1 MPRSSLLPRA
11 AARAIGLALA
21 LTGAAQPG
29 AAQDYS
35 GEYALMTQGQT
46 VLALTLRQQ
55 ADGRITGSVVSGD
68 KTLPITGVVRDGLVS
83 FVTTGSSGGYLQW
96 TGQLQADSLAATL
109 VPSGPDG
116 QPDQAQAQHHMLVR
130 LRAGEGVSRAR
141 GSQKWLALAMT
152 AADTL
157 ASWCARPLYADGD
170 VCRKLMP
177 VVRRLAPALMI
188 TRLALGG
195 GGSGGGAPGGVLMQP
210 YPAASVAATDPAPS
224 GPALAGTSR
233 QASASR
239 PGPSVLS
246 ALGGGAAAARYD
258 FVLISD
264 GEVALAVSFTSNSD
278 GSVSG
283 SVSAGESSVK
293 LRGRLSGADLRFTTT
308 AGDGAVSQ
316 WRGTL
321 DGNGLTLTLAGR
333 DGDETYA
340 LVPRQ

>member
-1 MPRSSLLPRA
+1 MPRTPLPA
-11 AARAIGLALA
+11 LAIALALA
-21 LTGAAQPG
+21 GARMPA

-55 ADGRITGSVVSGD
+55 ADGRVTGSVVSGD
-68 KTLPITGVVRDGLVS
+68 KSLPITGTVRDGQVS

-96 TGQLQADSLAATL
+96 AGRLEADSLATTL
-109 VPSGPDG
+109 TPSGPDG

-130 LRAGEGVSRAR
+130 LRSGEGVSRAR

-195 GGSGGGAPGGVLMQP
+195 GSAGAGAPGGVLMQP
-210 YPAASVAATDPAPS
+210 FPAASVAAAEPVAS
-224 GPALAGTSR
+224 GPALSGAPR
-233 QASASR
+233 AASASR

-258 FVLISD
+258 FVLVSD
-264 GEVALAVSFTSNSD
+264 GEVALAVSFTSSSD
-278 GSVSG
+278 GSVTG
-283 SVSAGESSVK
+283 SVSAGEKSVK
-293 LRGRLSGADLRFTTT
+293 LRGTLSGADLRFTTT
-308 AGDGAVSQ
+308 ASDGTASE
-316 WRGTL
+316 WRGRL
-321 DGNGLTLTLAGR
+321 DGNGLTLTLAGL

-340 LVPRQ
+340 LVARQ

>member
-1 MPRSSLLPRA
+1 MPRPCPPSPA
-11 AARAIGLALA
+11 PGLALVLA
-21 LTGAAQPG
+21 LAAAAPA

-55 ADGRITGSVVSGD
+55 ADGRVTGSVVSGD
-68 KTLPITGVVRDGLVS
+68 KSLPITGTVQNGFVT
-83 FVTTGSSGGYLQW
+83 FVTTGSGGGYLQW
-96 TGQLQADSLAATL
+96 TGQLEADSLAATL

-116 QPDQAQAQHHMLVR
+116 QPDQSQAQRHMLVR

-141 GSQKWLALAMT
+141 GSQKWLSLAMT

-195 GGSGGGAPGGVLMQP
+195 GAAGPGAPGGVLMQP
-210 YPAASVAATDPAPS
+210 YPATSVAAAEPAPA
-224 GPALAGTSR
+224 GPALAAAPRPAT
-233 QASASR
+233 ATR

-246 ALGGGAAAARYD
+246 ALGGGAAPARYD

-264 GEVALAVSFTSNSD
+264 GEVALAVSFTGGAD
-278 GSVSG
+278 GSVTG
-283 SVSAGESSVK
+283 TVSAGETSVK
-293 LRGRLSGADLRFTTT
+293 LRGTLSGAELRFTTR
-308 AGDGAVSQ
+308 AGDGTVSE
-316 WRGTL
+316 WRGQL
-321 DGNGLTLTLAGR
+321 NGNGLTLTLAGR

-340 LVPRQ
+340 LVARQ

>member
-1 MPRSSLLPRA
+1 MPRTPLPA
-11 AARAIGLALA
+11 LVLALA
-21 LTGAAQPG
+21 LAGPPAPA

-46 VLALTLRQQ
+46 VLALSLRQQ
-55 ADGRITGSVVSGD
+55 GDGRITGSVVSGD
-68 KTLPITGVVRDGLVS
+68 KSLPITGTVRDGLLS

-109 VPSGPDG
+109 TPSGPDG
-116 QPDQAQAQHHMLVR
+116 QPDQTQAQRHMLVR
-130 LRAGEGVSRAR
+130 LRSGEGVSRAR
-141 GSQKWLALAMT
+141 GSQRWLALAMT

-188 TRLALGG
+188 TRLALG
-195 GGSGGGAPGGVLMQP
+195 SGPAGPAAPGGVLMQP
-210 YPAASVAATDPAPS
+210 YPAASVAVADPAPS
-224 GPALAGTSR
+224 GPALAGAPRPATS
-233 QASASR
+233 SR

-246 ALGGGAAAARYD
+246 ALGGAATPARYE

-264 GEVALAVSFTSNSD
+264 GEVAMAVSFTSSPD

-283 SVSAGESSVK
+283 SVSAGENSVK
-293 LRGRLSGADLRFTTT
+293 LSGTLSGADLRFTTT
-308 AGDGAVSQ
+308 AGDGTAAE
-316 WRGTL
+316 WRGQL

-340 LVPRQ
+340 LVVRQ

>member
-1 MPRSSLLPRA
+1 MPRTPLP
-11 AARAIGLALA
+11 ALA
-21 LTGAAQPG
+21 VALMLSGPLNSAL
-29 AAQDYS
+29 AQDYS

-68 KTLPITGVVRDGLVS
+68 KTLPISGVVRDGLVS

-109 VPSGPDG
+109 IPSGPDG
-116 QPDQAQAQHHMLVR
+116 QPDQTQAQHHMLVR

-210 YPAASVAATDPAPS
+210 YPAASVGATDPAPS
-224 GPALAGTSR
+224 GPALA
-233 QASASR
+233 SAAPPSTATR

-246 ALGGGAAAARYD
+246 ALGAGAMAARYD
-258 FVLISD
+258 FVLVSD
-264 GEVALAVSFTSNSD
+264 GEVALAVAFTSSSD

-293 LRGRLSGADLRFTTT
+293 LRGTLSGADLRFTTT
-308 AGDGAVSQ
+308 AGDGTVSQ

-321 DGNGLTLTLAGR
+321 DGNGLTLTLAGH
-333 DGDETYA
+333 DGDETYT

>member
-1 MPRSSLLPRA
+1 MPFHPRPA
-11 AARAIGLALA
+11 AALVIAVAIACAGAGPLA
-21 LTGAAQPG
+21 G
-29 AAQDYS
+29 QDYS

-55 ADGRITGSVVSGD
+55 ADGRVTGSVASGD
-68 KTLPITGVVRDGLVS
+68 KTLPVTGSVRDGVLS
-83 FVTTGSSGGYLQW
+83 FVTTGAGGGYLQW
-96 TGQLQADSLAATL
+96 TGQLEADSLAATL
-109 VPSGPDG
+109 VPSGADGRPDES
-116 QPDQAQAQHHMLVR
+116 QAQHHVLAR

-195 GGSGGGAPGGVLMQP
+195 GHGGAPGGVLMQP
-210 YPAASVAATDPAPS
+210 FPATVAAADPAPS
-224 GPALAGTSR
+224 GPALAAGPHP
-233 QASASR
+233 ASAAR
-239 PGPSVLS
+239 PGASVMG
-246 ALGGGAAAARYD
+246 ALGGGAAPARYD
-258 FVLISD
+258 FVLVSD
-264 GEVALAVSFTSNSD
+264 GEVALAVSFTASAD
-278 GSVSG
+278 GSVTG
-283 SVSAGESSVK
+283 AVSAGASSAK
-293 LRGRLSGADLRFTTT
+293 LRGTLNGADLRFTTT
-308 AGDGAVSQ
+308 AGDGTTSA

-321 DGNGLTLTLAGR
+321 DGNGLTLTLAAR